1 MCPDPHRTSLRRV
14 TLVALVGLVAV
25 GCRGSDGGIQGVNV
39 KGKIVKNGQVIPM
52 QGDHLTVFFV
62 SLGDKDRSIR
72 SMGIYAPADGTFEC
86 RGPLH
91 KGIPEGEYR
100 IELWPGRAEF
110 PPYRDNL
117 FNWEFKD
124 EKSPLKFTLTKAN
137 AENLLVDVGA
147 KTVTAP

>member
-1 MCPDPHRTSLRRV
+1 LRRV
-14 TLVALVGLVAV
+14 TLVALLGLVAV
-25 GCRGSDGGIQGVNV
+25 GCSGKDGGIQGVNV

-52 QGDHLTVFFV
+52 QGDHLTIFIV
-62 SLGDKDRSIR
+62 SLAGDQERGIR
-72 SMGIYAPADGTFEC
+72 SMGIYSPADGTFEC

-117 FNWEFKD
+117 FNFEFKD
-124 EKSPLKFTLTKAN
+124 EKSPLKVTLTKAN
-137 AENLLVDVGA
+137 AEKLLVDVGT
-147 KTVTAP
+147 KTVTSQ